1 MRAKWLRSAWYL
13 SASLLVFAAVFS
25 GCASTG
31 SSAGYG
37 PPPIEE
43 GKGRLMLETGG
54 INGVNFYVIDNETGD
69 EVYSDSPRA
78 AASSPIGGMNLATVP
93 FHNMLTYLPALTWS

>member
-31 SSAGYG
+31 SGAGYG

-78 AASSPIGGMNLATVP
+78 AASSPIGTNLATVP